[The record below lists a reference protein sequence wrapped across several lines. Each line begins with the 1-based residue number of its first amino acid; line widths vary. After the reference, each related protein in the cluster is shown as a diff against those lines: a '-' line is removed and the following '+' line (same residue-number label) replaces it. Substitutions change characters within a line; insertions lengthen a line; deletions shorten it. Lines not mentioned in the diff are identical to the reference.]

1 VARLLLDTTVLI
13 DIERGGSADGLVSKE
28 DEIAT
33 AAICI
38 AELLVGA
45 ERADAKRRQRRE
57 EFIASL
63 VESIP
68 IELYDLRVARA
79 HAALLAET
87 EAKGRPRGAHDLIV
101 AATARARGCEVA
113 TLDGRAFD
121 DLYEVKVRAR

>member
-1 VARLLLDTTVLI
+1 MARSSRSCGASIRPIRTGPTRSVLFASGLGPTRSVARLLLDTTVLI
-13 DIERGGSADGLVSKE
+13 DIERGGSANGLVTTE

-45 ERADAKRRQRRE
+45 ERAEAKRRQRRE

-68 IELYDLRVARA
+68 IELYD
-79 HAALLAET
+79 
-87 EAKGRPRGAHDLIV
+87 
-101 AATARARGCEVA
+101 
-113 TLDGRAFD
+113 
-121 DLYEVKVRAR
+121 